1 MYFDTSGKQKM
12 DIGSF
17 GLPPYAEQYLRY
29 LMVELNLAPR
39 TIFDYAVSLRTFL
52 RWVKCSQ
59 KKSGRREPSQICAED
74 VSLQDLAVLERNDIY
89 EFLAFCTTDRDNS
102 ASSRSAKLSAL
113 RSFYKYLTERDTSGV
128 VTINPTLQID
138 TPKKEKQVPQYLNL
152 DEVRLLLK
160 TVKNSGSERDICM
173 LLWLASCGMRLS
185 ELVSVNMKDVRKGT
199 GEADLRLKGKGRKER
214 IIPLSPQF
222 VEVWEHYLTERAAYR
237 NSATEEALFLSNRG
251 TRISTRR
258 VEQIVDHYIE
268 EAGLQGKGYH
278 VHSLRH
284 STATNLLKH
293 TSANLMDVKN
303 MLGHA
308 NVSSTERYLHLTE
321 VQAKAVNEMGLLL
334 DEITT

>member
-17 GLPPYAEQYLRY
+17 GLPSYAEQYLRY

-39 TIFDYAVSLRTFL
+39 TIFDYAVSIRTFL
-52 RWVKCSQ
+52 RWVKCSE
-59 KKSGRREPSQICAED
+59 KKSGRLEPSHICAED

-214 IIPLSPQF
+214 IIPLSPQC

-308 NVSSTERYLHLTE
+308 NVSSTERYLHLTD
-321 VQAKAVNEMGLLL
+321 VQAKAVNEIGLLL
-334 DEITT
+334 DGITP

>member
-1 MYFDTSGKQKM
+1 MYFDTSGKHKM

-39 TIFDYAVSLRTFL
+39 TIFDYAVSIRTFL

-59 KKSGRREPSQICAED
+59 KSEILESAQIPVED

-128 VTINPTLQID
+128 VTLNPTLQID

-152 DEVRLLLK
+152 DEVRLPLK

-185 ELVSVNMKDVRKGT
+185 ELVSVNVKDVRKGT
-199 GEADLRLKGKGRKER
+199 GETDLRLKGKGRKER
-214 IIPLSPQF
+214 IIPLSPQC
-222 VEVWEHYLTERAAYR
+222 VEVWEHYLVERAKYR
-237 NSATEEALFLSNRG
+237 NSSIEEALFLSNRG

-258 VEQIVDHYIE
+258 VEQIVAHYID

-308 NVSSTERYLHLTE
+308 NISSTERYLHLTE

-334 DEITT
+334 DGITP

>member
-1 MYFDTSGKQKM
+1 MYFDTSGKHKM

-17 GLPPYAEQYLRY
+17 RLPPYAEQYLRY

-39 TIFDYAVSLRTFL
+39 TIFDYAISIRTFL

-59 KKSGRREPSQICAED
+59 KSEILESAQIPVED
-74 VSLQDLAVLERNDIY
+74 VSLQDLAGLDRNDIY

-113 RSFYKYLTERDTSGV
+113 RSFYRYLTERDAGGI

-138 TPKKEKQVPQYLNL
+138 MPKKEKQVPQYLNL
-152 DEVRLLLK
+152 EEVRLLLK
-160 TVKNSGSERDICM
+160 TVKKSGSERDNCI
-173 LLWLASCGMRLS
+173 LLWLATCGMRLS
-185 ELVSVNMKDVRKGT
+185 ELVSVNVKDVRKGT

-214 IIPLSPQF
+214 IIPLSPQC
-222 VEVWEHYLTERAAYR
+222 VEVWEHYLVERAKYR
-237 NSATEEALFLSNRG
+237 NSSIEEALFLSNRG

-258 VEQIVDHYIE
+258 VEQIVAHYID
-268 EAGLQGKGYH
+268 EAGLQGNGYH

-293 TSANLMDVKN
+293 TSANLVDVKN

-334 DEITT
+334 DGITP

>member
-1 MYFDTSGKQKM
+1 MYFDTSGKHKM

-39 TIFDYAVSLRTFL
+39 TIFDYAVSIRTFL

-59 KKSGRREPSQICAED
+59 KSEILESAQIPVED

-128 VTINPTLQID
+128 VTLNPTLQID

-160 TVKNSGSERDICM
+160 TVKKSGSERDNCI
-173 LLWLASCGMRLS
+173 LLWLATCGMRLS
-185 ELVSVNMKDVRKGT
+185 ELVSVNVKDVRKGT
-199 GEADLRLKGKGRKER
+199 GETDLRLKGKGRKER
-214 IIPLSPQF
+214 IIPLSPQC
-222 VEVWEHYLTERAAYR
+222 VEVWEHYLVERAKYR
-237 NSATEEALFLSNRG
+237 NSSIEEALFLSNRG

-258 VEQIVDHYIE
+258 VEQIVAHYID

-308 NVSSTERYLHLTE
+308 NISSTERYLHLTE

-334 DEITT
+334 DGITP

>member
-39 TIFDYAVSLRTFL
+39 TIFDYAVSIR
-52 RWVKCSQ
+52 
-59 KKSGRREPSQICAED
+59 
-74 VSLQDLAVLERNDIY
+74 RNDIY

-128 VTINPTLQID
+128 VTLNPTLQID

-173 LLWLASCGMRLS
+173 LLWLATCGMRLS
-185 ELVSVNMKDVRKGT
+185 ELVAVNLKDVRKGA

-214 IIPLSPQF
+214 IIPLSPQC
-222 VEVWEHYLTERAAYR
+222 VEVWERYLTERGTYK

-251 TRISTRR
+251 LRISTRR
-258 VEQIVDHYIE
+258 VEQIVAHYID
-268 EAGLQGKGYH
+268 EAGLQGNGYH

-334 DEITT
+334 DGITP

>member
-1 MYFDTSGKQKM
+1 MYFDISGKQKM

-17 GLPPYAEQYLRY
+17 GLPSYAEQYLRY

-39 TIFDYAVSLRTFL
+39 TIFDYAVSIRTFL
-52 RWVKCSQ
+52 RWVKCSE
-59 KKSGRREPSQICAED
+59 KKSGRLEPSQICAED

-128 VTINPTLQID
+128 VTLNPTLQID

-173 LLWLASCGMRLS
+173 LLWLATCGMRLS
-185 ELVSVNMKDVRKGT
+185 ELVAVNLKDVRKGA

-214 IIPLSPQF
+214 IIPLSPQC
-222 VEVWEHYLTERAAYR
+222 VEVWERYLTERGTYK

-251 TRISTRR
+251 LRISTRR
-258 VEQIVDHYIE
+258 VEQIVAHYID
-268 EAGLQGKGYH
+268 EAGLQGNGYH

-334 DEITT
+334 DGITP

>member
-1 MYFDTSGKQKM
+1 
-12 DIGSF
+12 
-17 GLPPYAEQYLRY
+17 
-29 LMVELNLAPR
+29 MVELNLAPR
-39 TIFDYAVSLRTFL
+39 TIFDYAVSIRTFL
-52 RWVKCSQ
+52 RWVRCSQ
-59 KKSGRREPSQICAED
+59 KKSGRLEPSQICAED

-113 RSFYKYLTERDTSGV
+113 RSFYKYLTERDSSGV
-128 VTINPTLQID
+128 VTLNPTLQID

-173 LLWLASCGMRLS
+173 LLWLATCGMRLS
-185 ELVSVNMKDVRKGT
+185 ELVAVNLKDVRKGA

-214 IIPLSPQF
+214 IIPLSPQC
-222 VEVWEHYLTERAAYR
+222 VEVWERYLTERGTYK

-251 TRISTRR
+251 LRISTRR
-258 VEQIVDHYIE
+258 VEQIVAHYID
-268 EAGLQGKGYH
+268 EAGLQGNGYH

-293 TSANLMDVKN
+293 TSANLVDVKN

-334 DEITT
+334 DGITP

>member
-1 MYFDTSGKQKM
+1 MYFDTSGKHKM

-39 TIFDYAVSLRTFL
+39 TIFDYAVSIRTFL

-59 KKSGRREPSQICAED
+59 KKSGRLEPSQICAED

-113 RSFYKYLTERDTSGV
+113 RSFYKYLTDLE
-128 VTINPTLQID
+128 
-138 TPKKEKQVPQYLNL
+138 
-152 DEVRLLLK
+152 EVRLLLK

-214 IIPLSPQF
+214 IIPLSPQC

-321 VQAKAVNEMGLLL
+321 VQVKAVNEMGLLL
-334 DEITT
+334 DGITP

>member
-1 MYFDTSGKQKM
+1 M
-12 DIGSF
+12 
-17 GLPPYAEQYLRY
+17 
-29 LMVELNLAPR
+29 
-39 TIFDYAVSLRTFL
+39 
-52 RWVKCSQ
+52 
-59 KKSGRREPSQICAED
+59 
-74 VSLQDLAVLERNDIY
+74 QDLAVLERNDIY

-128 VTINPTLQID
+128 VTLNPTLQID

-173 LLWLASCGMRLS
+173 LLWLATCGMRLS
-185 ELVSVNMKDVRKGT
+185 ELVAVNLKDVRKGA

-214 IIPLSPQF
+214 IIPLSPQC
-222 VEVWEHYLTERAAYR
+222 VEVWERYLTERGTYK

-251 TRISTRR
+251 LRISTRR
-258 VEQIVDHYIE
+258 VEQIVAHYID
-268 EAGLQGKGYH
+268 EAGLQGNGYH

-293 TSANLMDVKN
+293 TSANLVDVKN

-334 DEITT
+334 DGITP

>member
-1 MYFDTSGKQKM
+1 MYFDTSGKHKM

-39 TIFDYAVSLRTFL
+39 TIFDYAVSIRTFL

-59 KKSGRREPSQICAED
+59 KSEILESAQIPVED

-214 IIPLSPQF
+214 IIPLSPQC

>member
-1 MYFDTSGKQKM
+1 
-12 DIGSF
+12 
-17 GLPPYAEQYLRY
+17 
-29 LMVELNLAPR
+29 
-39 TIFDYAVSLRTFL
+39 
-52 RWVKCSQ
+52 
-59 KKSGRREPSQICAED
+59 
-74 VSLQDLAVLERNDIY
+74 
-89 EFLAFCTTDRDNS
+89 
-102 ASSRSAKLSAL
+102 
-113 RSFYKYLTERDTSGV
+113 
-128 VTINPTLQID
+128 
-138 TPKKEKQVPQYLNL
+138 
-152 DEVRLLLK
+152 
-160 TVKNSGSERDICM
+160 
-173 LLWLASCGMRLS
+173 MRLS
-185 ELVSVNMKDVRKGT
+185 ELVSVNVKDVRKGT

-214 IIPLSPQF
+214 IIPLSPQC

>member
-1 MYFDTSGKQKM
+1 MYFDTSGKHKM

-17 GLPPYAEQYLRY
+17 RLPPYAEQYLRY

-39 TIFDYAVSLRTFL
+39 TIFDYAISIRTFL
-52 RWVKCSQ
+52 RWVKCSE
-59 KKSGRREPSQICAED
+59 KKSGRLEPSQICAED

-128 VTINPTLQID
+128 VTLNPTLQID

-173 LLWLASCGMRLS
+173 LLWLATCGMRLS
-185 ELVSVNMKDVRKGT
+185 ELAAVNLKDVRKGA

-214 IIPLSPQF
+214 IIPLSPQC
-222 VEVWEHYLTERAAYR
+222 VEVWERYLTERGTYK

-251 TRISTRR
+251 LRISTRR
-258 VEQIVDHYIE
+258 VEQIVAHYID
-268 EAGLQGKGYH
+268 EAGLQGNGYH

-293 TSANLMDVKN
+293 TSANLVDVKN

-334 DEITT
+334 DGITP

>member
-17 GLPPYAEQYLRY
+17 GLPSYAEQYLRY

-39 TIFDYAVSLRTFL
+39 TIFDYAVSIRTFL
-52 RWVKCSQ
+52 RWVKRSQ
-59 KKSGRREPSQICAED
+59 KKSGRLEPSQICAED

-214 IIPLSPQF
+214 IIPLSPQC

>member
-1 MYFDTSGKQKM
+1 MYFDTSGKHKM

-39 TIFDYAVSLRTFL
+39 TIFDYAVSIRTFL

-59 KKSGRREPSQICAED
+59 KSEILESAQIPVED

-128 VTINPTLQID
+128 VTLNPTLQID

-214 IIPLSPQF
+214 IIPLSPQC
-222 VEVWEHYLTERAAYR
+222 VEVWEHYLVERAKYR
-237 NSATEEALFLSNRG
+237 NSSIEEALFLSNRG

-258 VEQIVDHYIE
+258 VEQIVAHYID

-308 NVSSTERYLHLTE
+308 NISSTERYLHLTE